1 MKKFLVIASALLMFG
16 CGTTGK
22 EAAKTAADV
31 NAAVKDAAV
40 EANAAAKDANAAAK
54 DAAADAKA
62 ADAAVKDA
70 AADANA
76 AAKSADAAV
85 KDAAADANA
94 AAKAAEKSLDK
105 EAVKSVVTAHVADIQ
120 ACYLDALSKNK
131 DLAGKITM
139 SWTVKDGAVKSAEV
153 VRNATTI
160 NDTVME
166 TCIITKS
173 NTWQFPNSAN
183 EVRIEYPFD
192 FSSEKK

>member
-76 AAKSADAAV
+76 AAK
-85 KDAAADANA
+85 
-94 AAKAAEKSLDK
+94 AAEKSLDK
-105 EAVKSVVTAHVADIQ
+105 EVVKSVVTAHVADIQ

>member
-70 AADANA
+70 NA
-76 AAKSADAAV
+76 AAKAADAAV